1 MLRSIEGGH
10 AVLWIDARQAST
22 VVTAFHAFFLS
33 RAAPTVATAFHSVI
47 SISRLFNYPP
57 THPAHIR

>member
-1 MLRSIEGGH
+1 
-10 AVLWIDARQAST
+10 VLWIDARQAST